1 MKINWQLVSRTLG
14 LGLIGLLV
22 WLAKVA
28 VVQLLDIRKELTSID
43 VQLAEVRASM
53 LTKEDVRLIVR
64 AELFERG
71 IK

>member
-1 MKINWQLVSRTLG
+1 MKINWQSVSRAFG

>member
-1 MKINWQLVSRTLG
+1 MKINWQLVSRALG

>member
-1 MKINWQLVSRTLG
+1 MKINWQVVSRTLG

>member
-1 MKINWQLVSRTLG
+1 MKINWQVVSRALG

>member
-1 MKINWQLVSRTLG
+1 MKINWQLVSRSLG

>member
-1 MKINWQLVSRTLG
+1 MKINWQVVSRTLG

-71 IK
+71 IQ

>member
-1 MKINWQLVSRTLG
+1 MSRALG

>member
-1 MKINWQLVSRTLG
+1 MSRTLG

-22 WLAKVA
+22 WLAKAA